1 MRVLGEDLARRLA
14 EPATTLAN
22 AWRLRRP
29 DGRIDGFTDHDE
41 NLVFAG
47 TTFRAATGWTAGEAE
62 SALGLAAGTQGVE
75 GALSSDALDEAEIA
89 AGLFD
94 GARVEIFRVDW
105 RMPAA
110 AALVEVCDLGEVTR
124 GRGGFTAE
132 LRSLAAR
139 LDRIHGRTYRR
150 RCDAALGDR
159 RCGVDLHAW
168 TRRGTLVRREGEAT
182 IVAGLPDLDRALFER
197 GRIALGE
204 NGEPADIRDL
214 APAAEDGCW
223 RVTPV
228 RQPAGATSD
237 ATVRLVAGCDR
248 SFRTCRDRFANGV
261 NFRGFPHLPGT
272 DIALGV
278 AKRDAAHD
286 GTPVVA

>member
-1 MRVLGEDLARRLA
+1 
-14 EPATTLAN
+14 
-22 AWRLRRP
+22 
-29 DGRIDGFTDHDE
+29 
-41 NLVFAG
+41 
-47 TTFRAATGWTAGEAE
+47 
-62 SALGLAAGTQGVE
+62 VE

-105 RMPAA
+105 RMPEAA
-110 AALVEVCDLGEVTR
+110 VLLEVCDLGEVTH

-139 LDRIHGRTYRR
+139 LDRTRGRTYRR

-159 RCGVDLHAW
+159 RCGVDLGAW
-168 TRRGTLVRREGEAT
+168 TRRGTLMRRDGDAL
-182 IVAGLPDLDRALFER
+182 IVGGAPDLDRALFER

-204 NGEPADIRDL
+204 EGELTDIRDL

-228 RQPAGATSD
+228 RLPERATAGE
-237 ATVRLVAGCDR
+237 TVRLVAGCDR
-248 SFRTCRDRFANGV
+248 SFRTCRERFANGV

-272 DIALGV
+272 DVALGV

-286 GTPVVA
+286 GSPVVA